1 MNQMSYGNQA
11 PPPSIAAMQ
20 QNSGGSALAPN
31 LTTMDLSSVFGGAVQ
46 SSGGLLVQ
54 FFYYRVQF
62 GGRQNPMKGKFETR
76 LAVAL
81 QPRGDR
87 LTVAVR
93 NLTEE
98 QAQRDFPAEWQHFKV
113 YMDTPTT
120 GTPLHELPGATQ
132 SMIGLLALHGIR
144 SIEDMA
150 NLPAD
155 VCAQIGMDA
164 QTASRL
170 AKIWLGRKDGNQD
183 DIMTAERLATTESAL
198 EIALAELKNLKHT
211 TEIQA
216 RTIEAI
222 QRMGGQQQ
230 GVSPMG
236 IATGQPRTG
245 TDGVLMVETDDYR
258 ATGEPAVDVFAAPHV
273 VSDASG
279 MDNPLDDGF

>member
-11 PPPSIAAMQ
+11 PPLSVAAMQ
-20 QNSGGSALAPN
+20 QNAGGSALAPN
-31 LTTMDLSSVFGGAVQ
+31 LTQMDLSSVFGGAVQ

-62 GGRQNPMKGKFETR
+62 GGRQNPLKGKFETR

-113 YMDTPTT
+113 YMDTPTS

-150 NLPAD
+150 NLPGE

-170 AKIWLGRKDGNQD
+170 AKIWLGRKEGSQD

-198 EIALAELKNLKHT
+198 ERALAELR
-211 TEIQA
+211 QA
-216 RTIEAI
+216 KETIAVQDRTIEAV

-236 IATGQPRTG
+236 IAIGQPTTG

-258 ATGEPAVDVFAAPHV
+258 NAGDPAVDVFTAPHV
-273 VSDASG
+273 VSDASD
-279 MDNPLDDGF
+279 MADPLADGL

>member
-11 PPPSIAAMQ
+11 PPLSIAAMQ
-20 QNSGGSALAPN
+20 QSAGGSALAPN
-31 LTTMDLSSVFGGAVQ
+31 LTQMDLSSVFGGAVQ

-150 NLPAD
+150 NLPSD
-155 VCAQIGMDA
+155 ICAQIGMDA

-198 EIALAELKNLKHT
+198 ERALAELR
-211 TEIQA
+211 QA
-216 RTIEAI
+216 KETIAVQDRTLEAV
-222 QRMGGQQQ
+222 QRIGGQQQ

-236 IATGQPRTG
+236 IATGRPTTG
-245 TDGVLMVETDDYR
+245 LDGVLMVDTDDYR
-258 ATGEPAVDVFAAPHV
+258 NAGEPTVDVFTAPRV
-273 VSDASG
+273 VSDASDMIDPLADG
-279 MDNPLDDGF
+279 M

>member
-1 MNQMSYGNQA
+1 MNQMSYGTQT
-11 PPPSIAAMQ
+11 PPLSVAAMQ

-98 QAQRDFPAEWQHFKV
+98 QAQREFPAEWQHFKM
-113 YMDTPTT
+113 YMDAPTN

-155 VCAQIGMDA
+155 ICAQIGMDA

-198 EIALAELKNLKHT
+198 ERALAELR
-211 TEIQA
+211 QA
-216 RTIEAI
+216 RETIAVQDRTIEAV

-245 TDGVLMVETDDYR
+245 IDGILMVETDDYR
-258 ATGEPAVDVFAAPHV
+258 NTAEPTVDIFAAPHV
-273 VSDASG
+273 VSDASD
-279 MDNPLDDGF
+279 MTNPLDDGL